1 MLYYIHGYE
10 SSPDS
15 AKGRLFRDKLGARAI
30 KYRDCKPEDIVIS
43 DCLKRIENEIKNDK
57 DVFLIGSS
65 LGGFLAACIA
75 LENPNVK
82 KLVLLNP
89 AVIPPSEDIGK
100 FQGVPYRILREMKN
114 NLLFEKRIGAK
125 IMILAGTEDDVIPL
139 RWILE
144 FAMKQNATVQF
155 LCDDHGFS
163 RNMEKLPNIIKKC
176 IVEK

>member
-15 AKGRLFRDKLGARAI
+15 TKGVLFKEKLDAKPI

-57 DVFLIGSS
+57 NVFLIGSS
-65 LGGFLAACIA
+65 IGGFLAACVA

-82 KLVLLNP
+82 KLILLNP
-89 AVIPPSEDIGK
+89 AVIPPSEDVSRFK
-100 FQGVPYRILREMKN
+100 GVPLRILCEMKN
-114 NLLFEKRIGAK
+114 NLLFEKRISTE
-125 IMILAGTEDDVIPL
+125 ITILVGMEDDVIPL

-144 FAMKQNATVQF
+144 FAMKQNATIQF
-155 LCDDHGFS
+155 LCDDHGFTKKLT
-163 RNMEKLPNIIKKC
+163 KLPSIISK
-176 IVEK
+176 ILES